1 MGATSPT
8 AAVVP
13 LEPFVR
19 WVERGR
25 EEIVARVAQTI
36 LHEVPDL
43 TVDGGDDAAQRLR
56 ASIDSHMPMFITLGN
71 GTPVRKPFR
80 LPDPADRYATFL
92 ARQGLPLLTLLR
104 AYEVGHAE
112 FWRLF
117 AEALRV
123 GPDRLEATGRADALE
138 RTSTLMFDYIQAVT
152 ALAVS
157 AHTRTCTY
165 MERRASS
172 QRIEVVRSI
181 LSGSCDDL
189 AAERFL
195 EYRLGPEHVGYVGWL
210 TGSPDLVQ
218 LEDVITE
225 LRQHLEP
232 LQHVA
237 IADGDFTIHGWF
249 TVRGDGWRDELRH
262 LSLPE
267 GTAIACG
274 APHPGADGFRA
285 THREALETRRVAEML
300 GMERPA
306 VYEDMAV
313 AVIASRDPDH
323 ARWLVE
329 RELGCL
335 ASTDAAMC
343 RLVSTLETYLME
355 LGSPTRAGRRL
366 ALHPNTVIQRLRRIE
381 ELRGRPVDATSLS
394 LRVAVALAPLVRAG
408 SP

>member
-8 AAVVP
+8 AAVESVD
-13 LEPFVR
+13 PFVR
-19 WVERGR
+19 WIERDR
-25 EEIVARVAQTI
+25 EAIVVRVAQTI
-36 LHEVPDL
+36 LREVPDL
-43 TVDGGDDAAQRLR
+43 VVDGGDDAAQRLR

-71 GTPVRKPFR
+71 GTPVTQPFT
-80 LPDPADRYATFL
+80 LPDPAERYATFL
-92 ARQGLPLLTLLR
+92 ARQGLSLLTLLR

-123 GPDRLEATGRADALE
+123 GPDRLEATRRADALE

-152 ALAVS
+152 ALAVT

-172 QRIEVVRSI
+172 KRIEIVGSI

-210 TGSPDLVQ
+210 TGSPDVAY
-218 LEDVITE
+218 LEDINTH
-225 LRQHLEP
+225 LRQHLQP

-237 IADGDFTIHGWF
+237 IPDGERTMLGWF
-249 TVRGDGWRDELRH
+249 TVRGDGWRDELRK
-262 LSLPE
+262 LSLRE
-267 GTAIACG
+267 GTAVAFG

-285 THREALETRRVAEML
+285 THREALETRRVAETL
-300 GMERPA
+300 GMQRPA
-306 VYEDMAV
+306 IYEDMAV

-343 RLVSTLETYLME
+343 RLLNTLEMYLRE

-381 ELRGRPVDATSLS
+381 ELRGEPVDATSLS

-408 SP
+408 GR